1 MFSNTSFGM
10 FFTLCISI
18 FISIFIIYGGHNIWN
33 YIKDNYSTKKT
44 KDLVNTQI
52 QKYKKIM
59 QNMQKSQSNTI
70 VPFQEP
76 PIFLNEKEKNSMN
89 QRLTEFMNNIEGT
102 QQGTYGSPATP
113 PF

>member
-1 MFSNTSFGM
+1 MFSNSSFGM

-18 FISIFIIYGGHNIWN
+18 AISIFIIYGGHNTWN

-59 QNMQKSQSNTI
+59 QNMQESQSSSLI
-70 VPFQEP
+70 PFQDP
-76 PIFLNEKEKNSMN
+76 QTFLNENEKINMN
-89 QRLTEFMNNIEGT
+89 QRLTEFMNQIEGT
-102 QQGTYGSPATP
+102 NGSL
-113 PF
+113 